1 MEFASFADALEDG
14 FVGVLEMELEL
25 GDRESRS
32 PYGESRS
39 RVRVENRSVQPV
51 LIQAG
56 EDIRGLV
63 RNRVASAS
71 VLVPPRQECVIEVS
85 HVVPPEAPVRP

>member
-1 MEFASFADALEDG
+1 MDFASFADALEDG
-14 FVGVLEMELEL
+14 FVGVLEL

-32 PYGESRS
+32 HHGESSS
-39 RVRVENRSVQPV
+39 RVRVENRSAQPV

-63 RNRVASAS
+63 RNRVANTS
-71 VLVPPRQECVIEVS
+71 VLVPPRQERVVEVS
-85 HVVPPEAPVRP
+85 RLVPARFSGR